1 MRPRSFLVLT
11 AGLTIL
17 LGISFD
23 CASAQPGKPMMKA
36 VVIHAY
42 GGPEVLKLENVPRPE
57 PKEDEILIRVV
68 AASINPVDAAIR
80 KGYLAELVG
89 NKFPLIL
96 GMDVAGV
103 VEKTGTKISKF
114 KVGD

>member
-1 MRPRSFLVLT
+1 MRTSHALATIVLV
-11 AGLTIL
+11 IF
-17 LGISFD
+17 GIQSVQ
-23 CASAQPGKPMMKA
+23 AATEPEKPLMKA

-42 GGPEVLKLENVPRPE
+42 GGPEVLKLENVPRPD

-80 KGYLAELVG
+80 EGYLSKLVG
-89 NKFPLIL
+89 SFPMIP

-103 VEKTGTKISKF
+103 VQKHG
-114 KVGD
+114 